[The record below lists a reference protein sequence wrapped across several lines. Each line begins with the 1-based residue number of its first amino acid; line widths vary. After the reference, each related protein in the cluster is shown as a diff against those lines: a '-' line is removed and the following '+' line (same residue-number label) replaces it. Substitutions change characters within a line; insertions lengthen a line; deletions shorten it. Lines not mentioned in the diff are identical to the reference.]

1 MTRVG
6 LVGYGSSGATFH
18 APLLR
23 AAGLDLVAVVSA
35 NPERA
40 DQARAENPGVTLVP
54 DVGALLA
61 LPGLD
66 LVVVASPSGRHVEN
80 AEAIIEAGIAVV
92 VDKPLACDAGGAQ
105 GLVDLAAGRGV
116 PLTVFQNRRY
126 DPEFHTM
133 RDLLHRGVLGE
144 LRRTEFRWERWRP
157 VPKNRWRELVT
168 PAEGGGLMLDLHTHL
183 IDQAVL
189 LHGPVAS
196 VYAEVEA
203 WTTTGEDDTFLAL
216 RHTSG
221 YSTHLTASSVAG
233 APGPRARIVGST
245 GTHLLGAAGDEPTA
259 FPDANGAPIS
269 TAGWSG
275 ARSASPCWAWRATR
289 PTSTARS
296 PQPCVAPSRRRVCR
310 STPATP
316 STCWPSS
323 MPPESAPETPGSSTS
338 SPPAKTPPD
347 RRVTASVLAIRRSGG
362 PGQSS

>member
-6 LVGYGSSGATFH
+6 LVGYGSSGSTFH

-23 AAGLDLVAVVSA
+23 AAGLDLVAVVSSNA
-35 NPERA
+35 ERA
-40 DQARAENPGVTLVP
+40 DQARAENQGVTVVP
-54 DVGALLA
+54 DLDGLLA
-61 LPGLD
+61 LRGLD

-80 AEAIIEAGIAVV
+80 AEAIIEAGVAVV
-92 VDKPLACDAGGAQ
+92 VDKPLACDAAGAQ

-116 PLTVFQNRRY
+116 PLTVFQNRRF

-157 VPKNRWRELVT
+157 VPKSRWRELVT

-196 VYAEVEA
+196 VYAEVAA

-221 YSTHLTASSVAG
+221 HSTHLTASSVAG
-233 APGPRARIVGST
+233 APGPRARIVGSA
-245 GTHLLGAAGDEPTA
+245 GTYLLGSVGDEPTA
-259 FPDANGAPIS
+259 FPDADGAAEQHGWLVRGEEREPVLGLAGDAADFYREVAAALA
-269 TAGWSG
+269 TADPQDRMPVDPRDAVHVLAVIDA
-275 ARSASPCWAWRATR
+275 ARISASDG
-289 PTSTARS
+289 
-296 PQPCVAPSRRRVCR
+296 RVVEVR
-310 STPATP
+310 
-316 STCWPSS
+316 
-323 MPPESAPETPGSSTS
+323 TPGE
-338 SPPAKTPPD
+338 PP
-347 RRVTASVLAIRRSGG
+347 S
-362 PGQSS
+362 